1 MPVVFGTHEGSDT
14 FVARGVIRTID
25 VLLSA
30 GADAYAEGPGGAT
43 AYDVAKMAG
52 FSDAC
57 ALLKK
62 YSQSG
67 KASTIKRKALGLWLE
82 SLGCEE
88 FLGRLLRAGY
98 DDLRFLAE
106 QGLTE
111 ADLDCIGVPR
121 EKLGLRRK
129 MLVMHGVEQFLDNFP
144 GRKGKVP
151 PATSRSRRKTRIE
164 KMGESSDSSSDESE
178 SSGSSPGG
186 R

>member
-1 MPVVFGTHEGSDT
+1 M
-14 FVARGVIRTID
+14 
-25 VLLSA
+25 LLSA

-52 FSDAC
+52 FNDAC
-57 ALLKK
+57 VILKK
-62 YSQSG
+62 YSQTG
-67 KASTIKRKALGLWLE
+67 KASTIKRRALRSWLE

-88 FLGRLLRAGY
+88 YLGRLLRAGY

-129 MLVMHGVEQFLDNFP
+129 MLVMHGVEQFLDIFP
-144 GRKGKVP
+144 GRKENAS
-151 PATSRSRRKTRIE
+151 PATSRSRRKPRSEINKSSTSE
-164 KMGESSDSSSDESE
+164 VKMGESSDSSSDESE
-178 SSGSSPGG
+178 SSGSSLDG